1 MKKYIIRFFLLAIAT
16 CISVD
21 TYSQK
26 SEEES
31 VKEFAAGKR
40 TKFSS
45 NGEGKSKGLKVHMKY
60 PKSWTSIEGD
70 RPHIVRKFVQPDNYA
85 LALIF
90 IQKAEKEFTQAEIDE
105 VMTKEG
111 LLSFV
116 PKNGTLISSNP
127 NLKIDLLKAGC
138 VEYTMTTERVDKK
151 VFMHALSYVV
161 VYKDYILSIQ
171 FMVGDLNGFYAT
183 KDTEA
188 TVAKKYK
195 ILYPMFWEMFNSLVI
210 DNLYEK

>member
-1 MKKYIIRFFLLAIAT
+1 MKKYIIRLFLLTVAT

-40 TKFSS
+40 SKFSS
-45 NGEGKSKGLKVHMKY
+45 NGEGKSKGLKIHVKY
-60 PKSWTSIEGD
+60 PKSWTSLEGD

-85 LALIF
+85 LAIIY

-116 PKNGTLISSNP
+116 PKDGTLISSNP
-127 NLKIDLLKAGC
+127 NLKIDRLKAGC
-138 VEYTMTTERVDKK
+138 VEYFMTIERVDKK
-151 VFMHALSYVV
+151 VYMHALSYVV
-161 VYKDYILSIQ
+161 VYKDYILSLQ
-171 FMVGDLNGFYAT
+171 FSVGDVNGFYAT
-183 KDTEA
+183 NDTKA
-188 TVAKKYK
+188 TVDKKYK
-195 ILYPMFWEMFNSLVI
+195 ILYPMFWEMFNNLVI
-210 DNLYEK
+210 DNLWEK